1 MAHIRTMASGSG
13 SPEPADAVVA
23 TSPSSRAEAQRLLD
37 RVEADPERAHAS
49 ALVLAERH
57 ARDPG
62 VASRFLWVAGVAS
75 RMMGDLK
82 HASDELDD
90 ALRLAEQAGDRSAAG
105 LIHSSRAMP
114 LLFSGQTEAAMHEL
128 DLADALVRAPADRA
142 FCLYQRAGLLTR
154 LGRNEEAERCYL
166 EAIPALRTAGYR
178 VYEANSLTNVG
189 IARTFRGDC
198 RHGREDF
205 LAAHRIFVSLRL
217 PGAVAVSEH
226 NLGFVASRAGDLNTA
241 FEHFERARRRHVRS
255 KLPLGPLIV
264 DHCEALLAAG
274 LAEEAYARLCDLL
287 PELEDASQE
296 VDRADALLL
305 AATAALRAR
314 TGRPKP
320 SSGPSPHAPSSRP
333 RTDSVG
339 RTSRRS
345 SHSKHGSVARTA
357 RTSYRAAT
365 WPRPTSWRSACG
377 PPGSTS
383 PRSTLAFS
391 APSSIAE

>member
-1 MAHIRTMASGSG
+1 
-13 SPEPADAVVA
+13 
-23 TSPSSRAEAQRLLD
+23 
-37 RVEADPERAHAS
+37 
-49 ALVLAERH
+49 
-57 ARDPG
+57 
-62 VASRFLWVAGVAS
+62 
-75 RMMGDLK
+75 
-82 HASDELDD
+82 
-90 ALRLAEQAGDRSAAG
+90 
-105 LIHSSRAMP
+105 
-114 LLFSGQTEAAMHEL
+114 MHEL

-305 AATAALRAR
+305 AATAALRANRPAEAEQRAIAAR
-314 TGRPKP
+314 TEFEAQDRLGWPDIAALLALEARLRRTDGANLLSSSDVAEADELAQRLR
-320 SSGPSPHAPSSRP
+320 SSGQHLPALHARLLGAELDSRVTGPEEGLRRARPCLAISSGRRP
-333 RTDSVG
+333 R
-339 RTSRRS
+339 
-345 SHSKHGSVARTA
+345 
-357 RTSYRAAT
+357 
-365 WPRPTSWRSACG
+365 
-377 PPGSTS
+377 
-383 PRSTLAFS
+383 
-391 APSSIAE
+391 